1 MRGKYIAF
9 NEKKNKWL
17 KKKRGI
23 SFEELSILLENEK
36 NILDDITNPNQKK
49 YPGQKM
55 FVVRIMDYAYM
66 VPYVIDKKG
75 LKIFLKTLYPSRK
88 ATNSILKKTRY
99 EKRQI

>member
-1 MRGKYIAF
+1 MKGKRIAF
-9 NEKKNKWL
+9 NKEKSKWL
-17 KKKRGI
+17 KEKRRI
-23 SFEELSILLENEK
+23 SFEELSKLIEDEK
-36 NILDDITNPNQKK
+36 NILDDINNPNQKK

-88 ATNSILKKTRY
+88 ATKQYIKEAKL
-99 EKRQI
+99 